1 MIFMTDN
8 LYLKNI
14 GQKAKEASKQLSVA
28 SSEEKNNALEAMAQA
43 LSDNAE
49 IIIEENKKDL
59 LQGQENGLSDAMLD
73 RLMLNKE
80 RIGKIA
86 SAIREIIALD
96 DPVGKTISG
105 TKRPNGLIISK
116 VTVPLGVIAVIF
128 EARPN
133 VTADAAALCLKSGNT
148 VILRGGK
155 EAINS
160 NTAMAHVMREAVEK
174 AGLPADC
181 IQLIEKTDRETAAE
195 LMKLN
200 EYVDVLIPR
209 GGKGLIQSVVNNST
223 VPVIRTGEGNC
234 HVYVDKDADID
245 MAAEIVLNAKASRVS
260 VCNACETLLVH
271 KDIAEFALIA
281 IKEQL
286 DKKNV
291 TIIGDEK
298 VQAILPDVIP
308 ATEEDWHTEYLDYKL
323 AVKVVD
329 DINEAISHIAKYST
343 DHSESI
349 ITKNYEAA
357 EKFINEVNSSAV
369 YINASTRFTDG
380 GEFGF
385 GAEIGISNQKL
396 HVRGPVGLP
405 ELTSYKYIIRGN
417 GQVR

>member
-1 MIFMTDN
+1 MIEN
-8 LYLKNI
+8 VYLNNI
-14 GQKAKEASKQLSVA
+14 GQNAKDASKVLATA
-28 SSEEKNNALEAMAQA
+28 SSETKNKALAAMAKALE
-43 LSDNAE
+43 DNAE
-49 IIIEENKKDL
+49 KIIAGNNEDIAN
-59 LQGQENGLSDAMLD
+59 GSNAGLSDAMLD
-73 RLMLNKE
+73 RLMLDKE

-96 DPVGKTISG
+96 DPVGKTLSG
-105 TKRPNGLIISK
+105 TTRPNGLMISK
-116 VTVPLGVIAVIF
+116 VSVPLGVIAVIY

-160 NTAMAHVMREAVEK
+160 NKAMADVMREAVAS

-181 IQLIEKTDRETAAE
+181 IQLIEKTDRETASD

-200 EYVDVLIPR
+200 AYVDVLIPR

-245 MAAEIVLNAKASRVS
+245 MAAEIVFNAKASRVS

-281 IKEQL
+281 IKEKL
-286 DKKNV
+286 DSKNV
-291 TIIGDEK
+291 VIIGDEA
-298 VQAILPDVIP
+298 VQEILPDVVP
-308 ATEEDWHTEYLDYKL
+308 ATEDDWYTEYLDYKI
-323 AVKVVD
+323 AVKVVESID
-329 DINEAISHIAKYST
+329 EAIAHIAKYST

-349 ITKNYEAA
+349 VTKNYAAA

-405 ELTSYKYIIRGN
+405 ELTSYKYVIRGN

>member
-1 MIFMTDN
+1 ME
-8 LYLKNI
+8 YLIDI
-14 GQKAKEASKQLSVA
+14 GRRAKAAEKTLSVA
-28 SSEEKNNALEAMAQA
+28 SAELKNKALVAIAAALKENA
-43 LSDNAE
+43 D
-49 IIIEENKKDL
+49 IIIENNAVDIRNGREA
-59 LQGQENGLSDAMLD
+59 GLSEAMLD
-73 RLMLNKE
+73 RLMLDKA
-80 RIGKIA
+80 RIVKI
-86 SAIREIIALD
+86 SDAILEIVALD
-96 DPVGKTISG
+96 DPVGKTLSG
-105 TKRPNGLIISK
+105 VTRPNGLHISK
-116 VTVPLGVIAVIF
+116 VSVPLGVIAVIF

-160 NTAMAHVMREAVEK
+160 NKAMAQVMRAAVSS

-181 IQLIEKTDRETAAE
+181 IQLIEKTDRETANE

-209 GGKGLIQSVVNNST
+209 GGKGLIQSVVKNST

-234 HVYVDKDADID
+234 HIYIDKDADID
-245 MAAEIVLNAKASRVS
+245 KAAEIVFNAKASRVS

-281 IKEQL
+281 VKEKL
-286 DKKNV
+286 DTKNV
-291 TIIGDEK
+291 VIIGDDA
-298 VQAILPDVIP
+298 VQAILPDVVA
-308 ATEEDWHTEYLDYKL
+308 ATEEDWSTEYLDYKL
-323 AVKVVD
+323 AVKVVN
-329 DINEAISHIAKYST
+329 DIDQAINHIAVYST

-349 ITKNYEAA
+349 ITENYSAA
-357 EKFINEVNSSAV
+357 EKFVNEVNSSAV

-405 ELTSYKYIIRGN
+405 ELTSYKYVIRGN

>member
-1 MIFMTDN
+1 ME
-8 LYLKNI
+8 YLNSIGKN
-14 GQKAKEASKQLSVA
+14 AKSASKVLAVA
-28 SSEEKNNALEAMAQA
+28 SSDVKNKALEFMAQA
-43 LSDNAE
+43 LIDNSEMIVAE
-49 IIIEENKKDL
+49 NNKDIVS
-59 LQGQENGLSDAMLD
+59 GRENGLSEAMLD
-73 RLMLNKE
+73 RLMLDSG
-80 RIGKIA
+80 RIEKIA

-96 DPVGKTISG
+96 DPVGKTLSG
-105 TKRPNGLIISK
+105 TTRPNGLHISK
-116 VTVPLGVIAVIF
+116 VSVPLGVIAVIY

-160 NTAMAHVMREAVEK
+160 NKAMAEVMRKAVAK

-200 EYVDVLIPR
+200 DYVDVLIPR
-209 GGKGLIQSVVNNST
+209 GGKGLIQSVVKNST

-245 MAAEIVLNAKASRVS
+245 TAVEIVFNAKASRVS

-281 IKEQL
+281 IKTRL
-286 DKKNV
+286 DEKNV
-291 TIIGDEK
+291 EIIGDEK
-298 VQAILPDVIP
+298 VQAILPDVTP
-308 ATEEDWHTEYLDYKL
+308 ATEDDWSTEYLDYKL
-323 AVKVVD
+323 AVRVVD
-329 DINEAISHIAKYST
+329 DIDDAIEHIAKYST

-349 ITKNYEAA
+349 VTENYSAA

-369 YINASTRFTDG
+369 YVNASTRFTDG

-405 ELTSYKYIIRGN
+405 ELTSYKYVIRGN

>member
-1 MIFMTDN
+1 MTDN
-8 LYLKNI
+8 IYLQNI
-14 GQKAKEASKQLSVA
+14 GQKAKNASKQLSVA
-28 SSEEKNNALEAMAQA
+28 SSEAKNKALEAMAQA
-43 LSDNAE
+43 LTENAE
-49 IIIEENKKDL
+49 TIISENKKDL
-59 LQGQENGLSDAMLD
+59 TAGKENGLSDAMLD
-73 RLMLNKE
+73 RLMLDND
-80 RIGKIA
+80 RIVKIA

-105 TKRPNGLIISK
+105 TKRPNGLMISK

-160 NTAMAHVMREAVEK
+160 NMAMARVMREAVEK

-181 IQLIEKTDRETAAE
+181 IQLIEKTDRETAAD

-245 MAAEIVLNAKASRVS
+245 MAAEIVFNAKASRVS

-298 VQAILPDVIP
+298 VQAILPDVVP
-308 ATEEDWHTEYLDYKL
+308 ATEEDWGTEYLDYKL

-329 DINEAISHIAKYST
+329 NIDEAISHIAKYST

-349 ITKNYEAA
+349 VTKNYEAA

-405 ELTSYKYIIRGN
+405 ELTSYKYVIRGN

>member
-1 MIFMTDN
+1 ME
-8 LYLKNI
+8 YLVNI
-14 GQKAKEASKQLSVA
+14 GKNAKYASKVLSVA
-28 SSEEKNNALEAMAQA
+28 SSDMKNKALEFMAQA
-43 LSDNAE
+43 LEDNSVM
-49 IIIEENKKDL
+49 IIAENKKDIEN
-59 LQGQENGLSDAMLD
+59 GRANGLSEAMLD
-73 RLMLNKE
+73 RLMLDSG
-80 RIGKIA
+80 RIEKIA
-86 SAIREIIALD
+86 AAIREIIALD
-96 DPVGKTISG
+96 DPVGKTLSG
-105 TKRPNGLIISK
+105 TTRPNGLHISK
-116 VTVPLGVIAVIF
+116 VSVPLGVIAVIY

-160 NTAMAHVMREAVEK
+160 NKAMAEVMRNAVAE

-181 IQLIEKTDRETAAE
+181 IQLIGNTDRETAAE

-200 EYVDVLIPR
+200 DYVDVLIPR
-209 GGKGLIQSVVNNST
+209 GGKGLIQSVVKNST

-245 MAAEIVLNAKASRVS
+245 TATEIVFNAKASRVS

-281 IKEQL
+281 IKTRL
-286 DKKNV
+286 DEKNV
-291 TIIGDEK
+291 EIIGDEK
-298 VQAILPDVIP
+298 VQAILPDVTP
-308 ATEEDWHTEYLDYKL
+308 AAEEDWYNEYLDYKL
-323 AVKVVD
+323 AVRVVD
-329 DINEAISHIAKYST
+329 DIDDAIEHISKYST
-343 DHSESI
+343 DHSEAI
-349 ITKNYEAA
+349 VTENYSAA
-357 EKFINEVNSSAV
+357 EKFVNEVNSSAV
-369 YINASTRFTDG
+369 YVNASTRFTDG

-405 ELTSYKYIIRGN
+405 ELTSYKYVIRGN

>member
-1 MIFMTDN
+1 MPDN
-8 LYLKNI
+8 IYLQNI
-14 GQKAKEASKQLSVA
+14 GQKAKNASKQLSVA
-28 SSEEKNNALEAMAQA
+28 SSEAKNKALEAMAQA
-43 LSDNAE
+43 LTENAE
-49 IIIEENKKDL
+49 TIIAENKKDL
-59 LQGQENGLSDAMLD
+59 TAGKENGLSDAMLD
-73 RLMLNKE
+73 RLMLDND
-80 RIGKIA
+80 RIVKIA

-160 NTAMAHVMREAVEK
+160 NMAMAHVMREAVEK

-181 IQLIEKTDRETAAE
+181 IQLIEKTDRETAAD

-245 MAAEIVLNAKASRVS
+245 MAAEIVFNAKASRVS

-298 VQAILPDVIP
+298 VQAILPDVVP
-308 ATEEDWHTEYLDYKL
+308 ATKEDWSTEYLDYKL

-329 DINEAISHIAKYST
+329 DIDEAISHIAKYST

-349 ITKNYEAA
+349 VTKNYEAA

-405 ELTSYKYIIRGN
+405 ELTSYKYVIRGN

>member
-1 MIFMTDN
+1 ME
-8 LYLKNI
+8 YLDNI
-14 GQKAKEASKQLSVA
+14 GKNAKLASKVLSVA
-28 SSEEKNNALEAMAQA
+28 SSDIKNKALEYMAQA
-43 LSDNAE
+43 LEDNSVM
-49 IIIEENKKDL
+49 IIAENKKDIEN
-59 LQGQENGLSDAMLD
+59 GRANGLSEAMLD
-73 RLMLNKE
+73 RLMLDSG
-80 RIGKIA
+80 RIEKIA
-86 SAIREIIALD
+86 AAIREIIALD
-96 DPVGKTISG
+96 DPVGKTLSG
-105 TKRPNGLIISK
+105 TTRPNGLHISK
-116 VTVPLGVIAVIF
+116 VSVPLGVIAVIY

-160 NTAMAHVMREAVEK
+160 NKAMAEVMRKAVAK

-181 IQLIEKTDRETAAE
+181 IQLIGNTDRETAAE

-200 EYVDVLIPR
+200 DYVDVLIPR
-209 GGKGLIQSVVNNST
+209 GGKGLIQSVVKNST

-245 MAAEIVLNAKASRVS
+245 TATEIVFNAKASRVS

-271 KDIAEFALIA
+271 KDIAELALIA
-281 IKEQL
+281 IKTRL
-286 DKKNV
+286 DEKNV
-291 TIIGDEK
+291 EIIGDEK
-298 VQAILPDVIP
+298 VQAILPDVTP
-308 ATEEDWHTEYLDYKL
+308 ATEEDWYNEYLDYKI

-329 DINEAISHIAKYST
+329 DIDEAIAHIDTYST

-349 ITKNYEAA
+349 VTENYSAA
-357 EKFINEVNSSAV
+357 EKFVNEVNSSAV
-369 YINASTRFTDG
+369 YVNASTRFTDG

-405 ELTSYKYIIRGN
+405 ELTSYKYVIRGN

>member
-1 MIFMTDN
+1 MTDN
-8 LYLKNI
+8 IYLQNI
-14 GQKAKEASKQLSVA
+14 GQKAKNASKQLSVA
-28 SSEEKNNALEAMAQA
+28 SSEAKNKALEAMAQA
-43 LSDNAE
+43 LTENAE
-49 IIIEENKKDL
+49 TIIAENKKDL
-59 LQGQENGLSDAMLD
+59 TAGKENGLSDAMLD
-73 RLMLNKE
+73 RLMLDND
-80 RIGKIA
+80 RIVKIA

-105 TKRPNGLIISK
+105 TKRPNGLMISK

-160 NTAMAHVMREAVEK
+160 NMAMAHVMREAVEK

-181 IQLIEKTDRETAAE
+181 IQLIEKTDRETAAD

-245 MAAEIVLNAKASRVS
+245 MAAEIVFNAKASRVS

-308 ATEEDWHTEYLDYKL
+308 ATEEDWSTEYLDYKL

-329 DINEAISHIAKYST
+329 DIDEAISHIAKYST

-349 ITKNYEAA
+349 VTKNYEAA

-405 ELTSYKYIIRGN
+405 ELTSYKYVIRGN

>member
-1 MIFMTDN
+1 ME
-8 LYLKNI
+8 YLDNI
-14 GQKAKEASKQLSVA
+14 GKNAKLASKVLSVA
-28 SSEEKNNALEAMAQA
+28 SSDIKNKALECMAQA
-43 LSDNAE
+43 LEDNSVMIIAE
-49 IIIEENKKDL
+49 NEKDIEN
-59 LQGQENGLSDAMLD
+59 GRANGLSEAMLD
-73 RLMLNKE
+73 RLMLDSG
-80 RIGKIA
+80 RIEKIA
-86 SAIREIIALD
+86 AAIREIIALD
-96 DPVGKTISG
+96 DTVGKTLSG
-105 TKRPNGLIISK
+105 TTRPNGLHISK
-116 VTVPLGVIAVIF
+116 VSVPLGVIAVIY

-160 NTAMAHVMREAVEK
+160 NKAMAEVMRNAVAE

-181 IQLIEKTDRETAAE
+181 IQLIGNTDRETAAE

-200 EYVDVLIPR
+200 DYVDVLIPR
-209 GGKGLIQSVVNNST
+209 GGKGLIQSVVKNST

-245 MAAEIVLNAKASRVS
+245 TATEIVFNAKASRVS

-281 IKEQL
+281 IKTKL
-286 DKKNV
+286 DEKNV
-291 TIIGDEK
+291 EIIGDEK
-298 VQAILPDVIP
+298 VQAILPDVTP
-308 ATEEDWHTEYLDYKL
+308 ATEEDWYNEYLDYKI

-329 DINEAISHIAKYST
+329 DIDEAIAHIDTYST
-343 DHSESI
+343 DHSEAI
-349 ITKNYEAA
+349 VTENYSAA
-357 EKFINEVNSSAV
+357 EKFVNEVNSSAV
-369 YINASTRFTDG
+369 YVNASTRFTDG

-405 ELTSYKYIIRGN
+405 ELTSYKYVIRGN

>member
-1 MIFMTDN
+1 ME
-8 LYLKNI
+8 YLDNI
-14 GQKAKEASKQLSVA
+14 GKNAKLASKVLSVA
-28 SSEEKNNALEAMAQA
+28 SSDMKNKALERMAQA
-43 LSDNAE
+43 LEDNSVM
-49 IIIEENKKDL
+49 IIAENKKDI
-59 LQGQENGLSDAMLD
+59 ENGRAKGLSEAMLD
-73 RLMLNKE
+73 RLMLDSG
-80 RIGKIA
+80 RIEKIA
-86 SAIREIIALD
+86 AAIREIIALD
-96 DPVGKTISG
+96 DPVGKTLSG
-105 TKRPNGLIISK
+105 TTRPNGLHISK
-116 VTVPLGVIAVIF
+116 VSVPLGVIAVIY

-160 NTAMAHVMREAVEK
+160 NKAMAEVMRNAVAE

-181 IQLIEKTDRETAAE
+181 IQLIGNTDRETAAE

-200 EYVDVLIPR
+200 DYVDVLIPR
-209 GGKGLIQSVVNNST
+209 GGKGLIQSVVKNST

-245 MAAEIVLNAKASRVS
+245 TATEIVFNAKASRVS

-281 IKEQL
+281 IKTRL
-286 DKKNV
+286 DEKNV
-291 TIIGDEK
+291 EIIGDEK
-298 VQAILPDVIP
+298 VQAILPDVTP
-308 ATEEDWHTEYLDYKL
+308 ATEDDWSTEYLDYKL
-323 AVKVVD
+323 AVRVVD
-329 DINEAISHIAKYST
+329 DIDDAIEHISKYST
-343 DHSESI
+343 DHSEAI
-349 ITKNYEAA
+349 VTENYSAA
-357 EKFINEVNSSAV
+357 EKFVNEVNSSAV
-369 YINASTRFTDG
+369 YVNASTRFTDG

-405 ELTSYKYIIRGN
+405 ELTSYKYVIRGN

>member
-1 MIFMTDN
+1 ME
-8 LYLKNI
+8 YLDNI
-14 GQKAKEASKQLSVA
+14 GKNAKLASKVLSVA
-28 SSEEKNNALEAMAQA
+28 SSDIKNKALERMAQA
-43 LSDNAE
+43 LEDNSVM
-49 IIIEENKKDL
+49 IIAENKKDIEN
-59 LQGQENGLSDAMLD
+59 GRANGLSEAMLD
-73 RLMLNKE
+73 RLMLDSG
-80 RIGKIA
+80 RIEKIA
-86 SAIREIIALD
+86 AAIREIIALD
-96 DPVGKTISG
+96 DPVGKTLSG
-105 TKRPNGLIISK
+105 TTRPNGLHISK
-116 VTVPLGVIAVIF
+116 VSVPLGVIAVIY

-160 NTAMAHVMREAVEK
+160 NKAMAEVMRNAVAE

-181 IQLIEKTDRETAAE
+181 IQLIGNTDRETAAE

-200 EYVDVLIPR
+200 DYLDVLIPR
-209 GGKGLIQSVVNNST
+209 GGKGLIQSVVKNST

-245 MAAEIVLNAKASRVS
+245 TATEIVFNAKASRVS

-271 KDIAEFALIA
+271 KDIAELALIA
-281 IKEQL
+281 IKTRL
-286 DKKNV
+286 DEKNV
-291 TIIGDEK
+291 EIIGDEK
-298 VQAILPDVIP
+298 VQAILPDVTP
-308 ATEEDWHTEYLDYKL
+308 ATEEDWYNEYLDYKI

-329 DINEAISHIAKYST
+329 DIDEAIAHIDTYST

-349 ITKNYEAA
+349 VTENYSAA
-357 EKFINEVNSSAV
+357 EKFVNEVNSSAV
-369 YINASTRFTDG
+369 YVNASTRFTDG

-405 ELTSYKYIIRGN
+405 ELTSYKYVIRGN

>member
-1 MIFMTDN
+1 MIEN
-8 LYLKNI
+8 AYLNNI
-14 GQKAKEASKQLSVA
+14 GQNAKDASKVLATA
-28 SSEEKNNALEAMAQA
+28 SSETKNKALAAMAKALE
-43 LSDNAE
+43 DNAE
-49 IIIEENKKDL
+49 KIIAGNNEDIAN
-59 LQGQENGLSDAMLD
+59 GSNAGLSDAMLD
-73 RLMLNKE
+73 RLMLDKE

-96 DPVGKTISG
+96 DPVGKTLSG
-105 TKRPNGLIISK
+105 TTRPNGLMISK
-116 VTVPLGVIAVIF
+116 VSVPLGVIAVIY

-160 NTAMAHVMREAVEK
+160 NKAMADVMREAVAS

-181 IQLIEKTDRETAAE
+181 IQLIEKTDRETASD

-200 EYVDVLIPR
+200 AYVDVLIPR

-245 MAAEIVLNAKASRVS
+245 MAAEIVFNAKASRVS

-281 IKEQL
+281 IKEKL
-286 DKKNV
+286 DSKNV
-291 TIIGDEK
+291 VIIGDEA
-298 VQAILPDVIP
+298 VQEILPDVVP
-308 ATEEDWHTEYLDYKL
+308 ATEDDWYTEYLDYKI
-323 AVKVVD
+323 AVKVVESID
-329 DINEAISHIAKYST
+329 EAITHIAKYST

-349 ITKNYEAA
+349 VTKNYAAA

-405 ELTSYKYIIRGN
+405 ELTSYKYVIRGN

>member
-1 MIFMTDN
+1 MTEN
-8 LYLKNI
+8 VYLNNI
-14 GQKAKEASKQLSVA
+14 GQNAKNASKVLATA
-28 SSEEKNNALEAMAQA
+28 SSEVKNKALASMAEALENNAEKIIAGNKADIENG
-43 LSDNAE
+43 SNA
-49 IIIEENKKDL
+49 
-59 LQGQENGLSDAMLD
+59 GLSDAMLD
-73 RLMLNKE
+73 RLMLDSE

-105 TKRPNGLIISK
+105 TKRPNGLMISK
-116 VTVPLGVIAVIF
+116 VSVPLGVIAVIY

-160 NTAMAHVMREAVEK
+160 NKAMAEVMREAVSN

-181 IQLIEKTDRETAAE
+181 IQLIEKTDRETASD

-245 MAAEIVLNAKASRVS
+245 MAAQIVFNAKASRVS

-291 TIIGDEK
+291 VIIGDEA
-298 VQAILPDVIP
+298 VQEILPDVVP
-308 ATEEDWHTEYLDYKL
+308 ATEDDWYTEYLDYKI
-323 AVKVVD
+323 AVRVVESID
-329 DINEAISHIAKYST
+329 EAIAHIAKYST

-349 ITKNYEAA
+349 ITENYAAA

-405 ELTSYKYIIRGN
+405 ELTSYKYVIRGN

>member
-1 MIFMTDN
+1 MN
-8 LYLKNI
+8 YLENI
-14 GQKAKEASKQLSVA
+14 GKRAKMAAKSLSVA
-28 SSEEKNNALEAMAQA
+28 SSETKNKALVAISAALKENSEKIINQNKIDLANGKEA
-43 LSDNAE
+43 
-49 IIIEENKKDL
+49 
-59 LQGQENGLSDAMLD
+59 GLSEAMLD
-73 RLMLNKE
+73 RLMLDE
-80 RIGKIA
+80 ARIAKI
-86 SAIREIIALD
+86 SDAILEIVALD
-96 DPVGKTISG
+96 DPVGKTLSG
-105 TKRPNGLIISK
+105 TTRPNGLHISK
-116 VTVPLGVIAVIF
+116 VSVPLGVIAVIF

-133 VTADAAALCLKSGNT
+133 VTADAAALCIKSGNT

-160 NTAMAHVMREAVEK
+160 NIAMAEIMREAVK
-174 AGLPADC
+174 ASGLPEDS

-200 EYVDVLIPR
+200 DYVDVLIPR
-209 GGKGLIQSVVNNST
+209 GGKGLIQSVVKNST

-234 HVYVDKDADID
+234 HIYIDKDADID
-245 MAAEIVLNAKASRVS
+245 TAAEIVLNAKASRVS

-281 IKEQL
+281 VKEKL
-286 DKKNV
+286 DTKNV
-291 TIIGDEK
+291 VIIGDEK
-298 VQAILPDVIP
+298 VQEILPDVVP

-329 DINEAISHIAKYST
+329 NIDEAINHIATYST

-349 ITKNYEAA
+349 ITENYSAA
-357 EKFINEVNSSAV
+357 EKFVNEVNSSAV
-369 YINASTRFTDG
+369 YVNASTRFTDG

-405 ELTSYKYIIRGN
+405 ELTSYKYVIRGN
-417 GQVR
+417 GQIR

>member
-1 MIFMTDN
+1 MSENI
-8 LYLKNI
+8 YLNDIGARAKNAE
-14 GQKAKEASKQLSVA
+14 KVLSVA
-28 SSEEKNNALEAMAQA
+28 SSQMKNNALAMIAEALCA
-43 LSDNAE
+43 NADK
-49 IIIEENKKDL
+49 IIAENEKDL
-59 LQGQENGLSDAMLD
+59 ANGKENGLSDAMLD
-73 RLMLNKE
+73 RLMLDNA
-80 RIGKIA
+80 RIEKIA
-86 SAIREIIALD
+86 SAITEIIGLD
-96 DPVGKTISG
+96 DPVGKTLAG
-105 TKRPNGLIISK
+105 ATRPNGIKITK
-116 VTVPLGVIAVIF
+116 VSVPLGVIAVIY

-133 VTADAAALCLKSGNT
+133 VTADAAALCLKSGNA

-155 EAINS
+155 EAVNS
-160 NTAMAHVMREAVEK
+160 NKAIAAIMRSAVK
-174 AGLPADC
+174 ASGLPEDC

-209 GGKGLIQSVVNNST
+209 GGKGLINSVVQNST

-234 HVYVDKDADID
+234 HIYVDKDADID
-245 MAAEIVLNAKASRVS
+245 MAAEIVFNAKASRVS
-260 VCNACETLLVH
+260 VCNACESLLVH

-291 TIIGDEK
+291 VIIGDEK
-298 VQAILPDVIP
+298 VQAVIPDVVP
-308 ATEEDWHTEYLDYKL
+308 ATEDDWYTEYLDYKI
-323 AVKVVD
+323 AVKVVN
-329 DINEAISHIAKYST
+329 DIDEAISHIAKYST

-349 ITKNYEAA
+349 ITQNYAAA

-369 YINASTRFTDG
+369 YVNASTRFTDG

-396 HVRGPVGLP
+396 HARGPVGLP
-405 ELTSYKYIIRGN
+405 ELTSYKYVIRGN

>member
-1 MIFMTDN
+1 ME
-8 LYLKNI
+8 YLDNI
-14 GQKAKEASKQLSVA
+14 GKNAKLASKVLSVA
-28 SSEEKNNALEAMAQA
+28 SSDIKNKALECMAQA
-43 LSDNAE
+43 LEDNSVMIIAE
-49 IIIEENKKDL
+49 NEKDIEN
-59 LQGQENGLSDAMLD
+59 GRANGLSEAMLD
-73 RLMLNKE
+73 RLMLDSG
-80 RIGKIA
+80 RIEKIA
-86 SAIREIIALD
+86 AAIREIIALD
-96 DPVGKTISG
+96 DPVGKTLSG
-105 TKRPNGLIISK
+105 TTRPNGLHISK
-116 VTVPLGVIAVIF
+116 VSVPLGVIAVIY

-160 NTAMAHVMREAVEK
+160 NKAMAEVMRNAVAE

-181 IQLIEKTDRETAAE
+181 IQLIGNTDRETAAE

-200 EYVDVLIPR
+200 DYVDVLIPR
-209 GGKGLIQSVVNNST
+209 GGKGLIQSVVKNST

-245 MAAEIVLNAKASRVS
+245 TATEIVFNAKASRVS

-281 IKEQL
+281 IKTKL
-286 DKKNV
+286 DEKNV
-291 TIIGDEK
+291 EIIGDEK
-298 VQAILPDVIP
+298 VQAILPDVTP
-308 ATEEDWHTEYLDYKL
+308 ATEEDWYNEYLDYKI

-329 DINEAISHIAKYST
+329 DIDEAIAHIDTYST
-343 DHSESI
+343 DHSEAI
-349 ITKNYEAA
+349 VTENYSAA
-357 EKFINEVNSSAV
+357 EKFVNEVNSSAV
-369 YINASTRFTDG
+369 YVNASTRFTDG

-405 ELTSYKYIIRGN
+405 ELTSYKYVIRGN

>member
-1 MIFMTDN
+1 MTDN
-8 LYLKNI
+8 IYLQNI
-14 GQKAKEASKQLSVA
+14 GQKAKDASKQLSVA
-28 SSEEKNNALEAMAQA
+28 SSETKNKALEAMAQA
-43 LSDNAE
+43 LIQNAE
-49 IIIEENKKDL
+49 AIIAENKKDL
-59 LQGQENGLSDAMLD
+59 EAGKSNGLSDAMLD
-73 RLMLNKE
+73 RLMLDND
-80 RIGKIA
+80 RISKIA

-105 TKRPNGLIISK
+105 TKRPNGLMISK

-160 NTAMAHVMREAVEK
+160 NMAMAHVMREAVKK
-174 AGLPADC
+174 AGLPEDC
-181 IQLIEKTDRETAAE
+181 IQLIEKTDRETAAD

-245 MAAEIVLNAKASRVS
+245 MAAEIVFNAKASRVS

-271 KDIAEFALIA
+271 KDIAEFTLIA

-291 TIIGDEK
+291 MLIGDEK

-308 ATEEDWHTEYLDYKL
+308 ATEEDWSTEYLDYKL

-329 DINEAISHIAKYST
+329 SIDEAIAHIASYST

-349 ITKNYEAA
+349 VTMNYEAA

-369 YINASTRFTDG
+369 YVNASTRFTDG

>member
-1 MIFMTDN
+1 MEYIV
-8 LYLKNI
+8 NI
-14 GQKAKEASKQLSVA
+14 GKNAKLASKVLSVA
-28 SSEEKNNALEAMAQA
+28 SSDMKNKALERMAQA
-43 LSDNAE
+43 LEDNSVM
-49 IIIEENKKDL
+49 IIAENKKDIEN
-59 LQGQENGLSDAMLD
+59 GRANGLSEAMLD
-73 RLMLNKE
+73 RLMLDSG
-80 RIGKIA
+80 RIEKIA
-86 SAIREIIALD
+86 AAIREIIALD
-96 DPVGKTISG
+96 DPVGKTLSG
-105 TKRPNGLIISK
+105 TTRPNGLHISK
-116 VTVPLGVIAVIF
+116 VSVPLGVIAVIY

-160 NTAMAHVMREAVEK
+160 NKAMAEVMRNAVAE

-181 IQLIEKTDRETAAE
+181 IQLIGNTDRETAAE

-200 EYVDVLIPR
+200 DYVDVLIPR
-209 GGKGLIQSVVNNST
+209 GGKGLIQSVVKNST

-245 MAAEIVLNAKASRVS
+245 TATEIVFNAKASRVS

-281 IKEQL
+281 IKTRL
-286 DKKNV
+286 DEKNV
-291 TIIGDEK
+291 EIIGDEK
-298 VQAILPDVIP
+298 VQAILPDVTP
-308 ATEEDWHTEYLDYKL
+308 AAEEDWYNEYLDYKI

-329 DINEAISHIAKYST
+329 DIDEAIAHIDTYST
-343 DHSESI
+343 DHSEAI
-349 ITKNYEAA
+349 VTENYSAA
-357 EKFINEVNSSAV
+357 EKFVNEVNSSAV
-369 YINASTRFTDG
+369 YVNASTRFTDG

-405 ELTSYKYIIRGN
+405 ELTSYKYVIRGN

>member
-1 MIFMTDN
+1 MIEN
-8 LYLKNI
+8 VYLNNI
-14 GQKAKEASKQLSVA
+14 GQNAKNASKVLATA
-28 SSEEKNNALEAMAQA
+28 SSETKNKALASMAEALENNAEK
-43 LSDNAE
+43 
-49 IIIEENKKDL
+49 IIASNKTDIENGRDA
-59 LQGQENGLSDAMLD
+59 GLSDAMLD
-73 RLMLNKE
+73 RLMLDSE

-96 DPVGKTISG
+96 DPVGKTLSG
-105 TKRPNGLIISK
+105 TKRPNGLMISK
-116 VTVPLGVIAVIF
+116 VSVPLGVIAVIY

-160 NTAMAHVMREAVEK
+160 NKAMADVMREAVEN

-181 IQLIEKTDRETAAE
+181 IQLIEKTDRETASD

-234 HVYVDKDADID
+234 HIYVDKDADID
-245 MAAEIVLNAKASRVS
+245 MAAQIVFNAKTSRVS

-291 TIIGDEK
+291 VIVGDEA
-298 VQAILPDVIP
+298 VQEILPDVVP
-308 ATEEDWHTEYLDYKL
+308 ATEDDWYTEYLDYKI
-323 AVKVVD
+323 AVKIVESID
-329 DINEAISHIAKYST
+329 EAIAHIAKYST

-349 ITKNYEAA
+349 ITENYAAA

-405 ELTSYKYIIRGN
+405 ELTSYKYVIRGN